1 MVDLWEMVAHYYYSP
16 HAEGSTSLKRILPA
30 AIHDSPFLREKY
42 SSPVCGRNRE
52 VTSRNFDSQTW
63 IVPEY
68 DNDPYKN
75 LPTVFEN
82 FTREELDEM
91 FEDMDELADG
101 GAAMMAY
108 AKLQFFN
115 TPEDQRMAIRDSLYK
130 YCELDTLAM
139 VMLWEFWNNEIN
151 N

>member
-1 MVDLWEMVAHYYYSP
+1 MAYLTKSRFKLACECETKLSYYRNPEYADQS
-16 HAEGSTSLKRILPA
+16 A
-30 AIHDSPFLREKY
+30 DDPFL
-42 SSPVCGRNRE
+42 
-52 VTSRNFDSQTW
+52 
-63 IVPEY
+63 
-68 DNDPYKN
+68 
-75 LPTVFEN
+75 L
-82 FTREELDEM
+82 
-91 FEDMDELADG
+91 ELADG

-115 TPEDQRMAIRDSLYK
+115 TPEEQRAAIRDSLYK